1 MFPSILIVDD
11 ELPILKTLSGILS
24 DEGFE
29 VATAQTGYDA
39 LKSIGQNYPDLVL
52 LDIWMPGMDG
62 IETLK
67 EIRKD
72 YPYLPVVLITG
83 HGSVEAAVQAVK
95 LGAYDFIEKP
105 LSIDKVV
112 VTINNALNFRRL
124 EEEYRYLRK
133 KTLEKH
139 SITGASQPVAQLM
152 QQVRIASPTDA
163 WVLITGENGT
173 GKELVARTIHQLSN
187 RSEYPLVTVNCAT
200 MNSDWLAGEIFGYE
214 KGNPA
219 GGGRRRRGKLEM
231 AHKGTLFFDDVGE
244 MDLVTQ
250 GKILK
255 AIEGETFS
263 RIGGGRP
270 QKVDV
275 RVIAAT
281 SRNLEEE
288 MEKGDFREDLFH
300 RLNVIPIRV
309 PPLRERA
316 EDVPLL
322 FSAFLAE
329 FASEN
334 GATPKTASPETLS
347 VLSAYNWPGNVRE
360 LKNLSERLVITVE
373 DDVIE
378 PRHIP
383 PPVNQARSCLT
394 ADEIMRMEP
403 LKDAKKAFEKAYLQA
418 AVLRHDNSTA
428 EAARAL
434 GLETKSLEKKLRE
447 LE

>member
-1 MFPSILIVDD
+1 MFPNILIVDD
-11 ELPILKTLSGILS
+11 EIPILKTLAGILS

-29 VATAQTGYDA
+29 VETAQTGYEA

-139 SITGASQPVAQLM
+139 SITGQSQPVAQLM
-152 QQVRIASPTDA
+152 QQIHIASPTDA

-173 GKELVARTIHQLSN
+173 GKELVARTVHQLSN
-187 RSEYPLVTVNCAT
+187 RSEYPLITVNCAT

-214 KGNPA
+214 KGSPA
-219 GGGRRRRGKLEM
+219 GRRRRGKLEM

-244 MDLVTQ
+244 MDMATQ

-255 AIEGETFS
+255 AIEGEAFS
-263 RIGGGRP
+263 RVGGGRP
-270 QKVDV
+270 QKADV

-281 SRNLEEE
+281 SKNLEDEI
-288 MEKGDFREDLFH
+288 EKGNFREDLYH
-300 RLNVIPIRV
+300 RLNVIPIKV
-309 PPLRERA
+309 PPLRERS
-316 EDVPLL
+316 EDVPVL

-334 GATPKTASPETLS
+334 GAEAKAVSPEALS
-347 VLSAYNWPGNVRE
+347 VLTSYHWPGNVRE
-360 LKNLSERLVITVE
+360 LKNLAERLVITVE
-373 DDVIE
+373 EDTIE
-378 PRHIP
+378 PGHIP
-383 PPVNQARSCLT
+383 PPVNEARACLT
-394 ADEIMRMEP
+394 ADEIMRVEP
-403 LKDAKKAFEKAYLQA
+403 LKEARKAFEKAYIQA
-418 AVLRHDNSTA
+418 ALLRHENSPS
-428 EAARAL
+428 AAAKAL
-434 GLETKSLEKKLRE
+434 GIETKSLEKKLRGME
-447 LE
+447 